1 MEKIK
6 NKKMKSITIRKK
18 IIIKKKRK
26 KLIIKVKIRKSIKK
40 KNMKM
45 GQVYTLKMEK

>member
-6 NKKMKSITIRKK
+6 NKKMKSITILKK